1 MMDKSNST
9 FGTFAW
15 RITTAHT
22 IAYFIAGMFAVLV
35 MKYDELFGVGALSFM
50 RPTDSSWVATGP
62 GLQVLRGLLLSF
74 VLYPFRSVFLET
86 DYGWLKFWTLSF
98 GLSYLLTFA
107 AAIGS
112 FEGLIYTNFPLK
124 FHLLGLPEALIY
136 TTLFTVFLWGWY
148 RKPVRLFNAA
158 SAILTLLIVLMSVMG
173 VLASLGMVKPD

>member
-1 MMDKSNST
+1 MDKSNST

-15 RITTAHT
+15 RITTTHT

-50 RPTDSSWVATGP
+50 RPTDSSWVAAGP
-62 GLQVLRGLLLSF
+62 GLQILRGLLLSF
-74 VLYPFRSVFLET
+74 FLFPFRSIFLES
-86 DYGWLKFWTLSF
+86 DNGWLKFWSLSF

-112 FEGLIYTNFPLK
+112 FEGFIYTNFPLK

-136 TTLFTVFLWGWY
+136 TTLFTILMWGWY
-148 RKPVRLFNAA
+148 KKPLRLFNVV
-158 SAILTLLIVLMSVMG
+158 SAILVLLIVLMSVTG
-173 VLASLGMVKPD
+173 VMASLGMAIPG